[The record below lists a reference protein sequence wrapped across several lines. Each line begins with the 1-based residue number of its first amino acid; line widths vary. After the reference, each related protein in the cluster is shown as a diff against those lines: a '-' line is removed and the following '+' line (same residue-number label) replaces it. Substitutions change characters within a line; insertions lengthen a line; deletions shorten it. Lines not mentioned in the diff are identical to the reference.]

1 MRVTSIRL
9 DETKLNR
16 LDALAETM
24 GMTRAGALNDA
35 VDRYL
40 EYHEWFLARVDEGVR
55 AADEGHIASPA
66 DVRDAFA
73 KWGVKGG

>member
-24 GMTRAGALNDA
+24 GQSRAALLNDA
-35 VDRYL
+35 VDRFL
-40 EYHEWFLARVDEGVR
+40 EYHEWFLTSVDEGIR
-55 AADEGHIASPA
+55 AADEGRMASSEE
-66 DVRDAFA
+66 VRASFA
-73 KWGVKGG
+73 KWGVKIG